1 MCRAVDV
8 ERDTSSLIEFSTKK
22 ELKTVSIS
30 KVFHIGYDAYTAAS
44 QLTHNTRGWEGKKVA
59 EPFHWNT
66 YSWQNEKG
74 KICW

>member
-1 MCRAVDV
+1 M
-8 ERDTSSLIEFSTKK
+8 
-22 ELKTVSIS
+22 
-30 KVFHIGYDAYTAAS
+30 HIGYDAYTAAS